1 MGEEVLDS
9 NNLVLIIIIMSVK
22 RKIKQSEEINTTKEI
37 NQSVKEKQEILN
49 NKMKEYKG
57 LNFYE
62 ITQKMAKENYNE
74 NIDQDYINK
83 VLNTQI

>member
-1 MGEEVLDS
+1 MLYR
-9 NNLVLIIIIMSVK
+9 LL
-22 RKIKQSEEINTTKEI
+22 
-37 NQSVKEKQEILN
+37 ILN